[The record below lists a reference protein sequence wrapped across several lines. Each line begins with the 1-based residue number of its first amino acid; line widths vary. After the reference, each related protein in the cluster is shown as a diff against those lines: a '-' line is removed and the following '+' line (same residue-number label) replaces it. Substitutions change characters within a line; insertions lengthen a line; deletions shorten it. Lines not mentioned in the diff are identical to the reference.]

1 MELLKDKIV
10 NEGYWVGEGILKVD
24 SFLNHQIDIELLD
37 KIGAEIA
44 KIYEGEKIDKV
55 LTAESSGI
63 AIACAAARHL
73 GNLRTVFAKK
83 NKPIT
88 MKEDAYQAQGMSFTK
103 GNFNTY
109 VVSKRFLDKGDR
121 VVIIDDFLARGES
134 GSALCEIV
142 KQAGGEIVGYTAAIE
157 KRNQGGYDKISNM
170 GVKVQ
175 SLAVLGDC
183 NMETGEINFL

>member
-1 MELLKDKIV
+1 MELLKEKII

-24 SFLNHQIDIELLD
+24 SFLNHQIDMNLLD
-37 KIGAEIA
+37 AIGAEIA
-44 KIYEGEKIDKV
+44 EMYKGKKIDKV

-63 AIACAAARHL
+63 AIACSAARHL
-73 GNLRTVFAKK
+73 GNVKTVFAKK

-103 GNFNTY
+103 GNYNTY
-109 VVSKRFLDKGDR
+109 VVSNRFLEKGEN
-121 VVIIDDFLARGES
+121 VLIIDDFLARGES

-142 KQAGGEIVGYTAAIE
+142 NQAGGEIVGYTAVIE

-183 NMETGEINFL
+183 DMKTGSIEFL

>member
-73 GNLRTVFAKK
+73 GNLKTVFAKK

-88 MKEDAYQAQGMSFTK
+88 MREDAYQAQGMSFTK